1 MTLKLKQEYKDFYK
15 ANRITIK
22 ECEGI
27 FFTEDNKYL
36 HTHKLP
42 ESWKLKINHLWF
54 TSPLSKIQDGF
65 HNNGIMNAETEDL
78 KRDNICGKNLN
89 KEYWIQS
96 YMLAWLECLPETA
109 TADYL
114 FNHIES
120 RKAFILMLKNAYE
133 KVEK

>member
-1 MTLKLKQEYKDFYK
+1 MILKLKQEYKDFYK
-15 ANRITIK
+15 VNHVAIK
-22 ECEGI
+22 ECEEI
-27 FFTEDNKYL
+27 FFIEDNKYL

-42 ESWKLKINHLWF
+42 ESWKHKINHLWF
-54 TSPLSKIQDGF
+54 TSPLSQIQDGF
-65 HNNGIMNAETEDL
+65 HNDGMMDAETKDL
-78 KRDNICGKNLN
+78 RQDNICGKNLN

-96 YMLAWLECLPETA
+96 YMLAWLECLPEIA

-133 KVEK
+133 KVE